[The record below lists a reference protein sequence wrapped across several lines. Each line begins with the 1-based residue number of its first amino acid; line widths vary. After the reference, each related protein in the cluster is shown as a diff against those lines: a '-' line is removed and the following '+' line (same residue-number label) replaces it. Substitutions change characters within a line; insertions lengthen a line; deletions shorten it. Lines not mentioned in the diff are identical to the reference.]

1 MQTASWLLKKVEM
14 LDEPHQPTKAL
25 IWFNL
30 NWGWGGGGG
39 LEGRGWEHASFLTGI
54 ELSIKTSQ

>member
-1 MQTASWLLKKVEM
+1 MQTALWLLKKVEM

-30 NWGWGGGGG
+30 NWGWGGGG

-54 ELSIKTSQ
+54 ELSIKTSP